1 MVRKEITTRIETIM
15 AEIVSMTVEMTEDH
29 SQMKEEESVIM
40 QENRDSKETL
50 VMVIDQMAVII
61 KALIKVTL
69 IIKMVTGALKITNA
83 VRAEMKDRTPNSSLR
98 KTTRASR
105 TMRQ

>member
-1 MVRKEITTRIETIM
+1 M
-15 AEIVSMTVEMTEDH
+15 AEIVSMTAEMTEDH

-69 IIKMVTGALKITNA
+69 IIKMVTGALKITTA
-83 VRAEMKDRTPNSSLR
+83 VREEMKDRTLNSSLKKKIEALR
-98 KTTRASR
+98 L
-105 TMRQ
+105 MHQ